1 MHYSLTN
8 INREI
13 FKYFWVN
20 QSLDRFYSILQI
32 AFVTQNSY
40 GGRGWRVLQQS
51 GRLLRIRGGV
61 REEELPRGGAFL
73 PTVRSGRLAV
83 GNGAES
89 SQKGPAHFR
98 ISDHVTTVT
107 GKLLI
112 LTPRAPSFK
121 TLIFV
126 EKNFKRRETCSFRY
140 STRFETVEG
149 IFDRRRG
156 KRIRS
161 SNWNDSETRWT
172 KEGASGV

>member
-112 LTPRAPSFK
+112 LLPSFK

-126 EKNFKRRETCSFRY
+126 EKNFKRRETCSFQY

-149 IFDRRRG
+149 DRD

-172 KEGASGV
+172 KEDASGV